1 MPEKTRFGVIV
12 SDRVAEVHEHKIPS
26 LRSSEVLIE
35 NKSCNICTTDYQQ
48 WMGLRSQQP
57 TPMAFGHE
65 NCGIVVEVGSEVEN
79 VRVGDHAVIN
89 NYRPCME
96 CGDCRKGR
104 NFVFCKFRKSAR
116 TGPADAYG
124 YFGNYGCSRYQIAK
138 SKHIFKVNRDVPFEL
153 AGFAEPLSTV
163 VYGIKRLRVKAG
175 EKLLVIGAGTMGN
188 LNAQVARYFG
198 ADVTISDVAEKK
210 LKTAQRLGFDRTLNA
225 RDTDYLKKA
234 RALTD
239 GAGFDSIIIAV
250 GLTEAYNHAIEMVAD
265 GGKLLIFAAGY
276 PKPGWNIDPNT
287 VHYKL
292 WEIIG
297 TFGCEAADFQ
307 EAVSL
312 LSDKRIDLA
321 PLIEDRIPLKEIQ
334 HAFEKA
340 SAPDSYRVAVLLG
353 DS

>member
-12 SDRVAEVHEHKIPS
+12 SDRVAEVHEHKIPPI
-26 LRSSEVLIE
+26 RSTEVLIE
-35 NKSCNICTTDYQQ
+35 NHACNLCTTDYQQ
-48 WMGLRSQQP
+48 WMGLRAQQP

-65 NCGIVVEVGSEVEN
+65 NSGIVIEIGSEVGN
-79 VRVGDHAVIN
+79 VRVGDHAVLN

-96 CGDCRKGR
+96 CGDCRRGR

-124 YFGNYGCSRYQIAK
+124 YFGNYGCSKYQIAS
-138 SKHIFKVNRDVPFEL
+138 SKHVFKVNKDVPFEL

-163 VYGIKRLRVKAG
+163 VQGIKRLRVKTG

-198 ADVTISDVAEKK
+198 ADVTVSDVSGKK
-210 LKTAQRLGFDRTLNA
+210 LKTAQRLRFDRTLNA
-225 RDTDYLKKA
+225 RDSDYVVKA
-234 RALTD
+234 RALTG

-250 GLTEAYNHAIEMVAD
+250 GFTEAYNHAFEMVAD

-287 VHYKL
+287 VHYRL

-297 TFGCEAADFQ
+297 TFGCEAVDFQ
-307 EAVSL
+307 DAVGL
-312 LSDKRIDLA
+312 LNDKKIDVS
-321 PLIEDRIPLKEIQ
+321 PLIEDRISLDQIQ
-334 HAFEKA
+334 QAFEKA
-340 SAPDSYRVAVLLG
+340 STPDTFRVAVMLG
-353 DS
+353 GS

>member
-12 SDRVAEVHEHKIPS
+12 SDRVAEVHEHEIPPI
-26 LRSSEVLIE
+26 RSTEVLLE
-35 NKSCNICTTDYQQ
+35 NKSCNLCTTDYQQ
-48 WMGLRSQQP
+48 WMGLRPQQP

-65 NCGIVVEVGSEVEN
+65 NSGIVVEVGSEVAS
-79 VRVGDHAVIN
+79 VKVGDHAVIN
-89 NYRPCME
+89 NYHPCME

-104 NFVFCKFRKSAR
+104 NAVFCKFRESVR
-116 TGPADAYG
+116 TRPADAYG
-124 YFGNYGCSRYQIAK
+124 YFGNYGCSKYQLAK
-138 SKHIFKVNRDVPFEL
+138 SKHILKVNKDVPFEL
-153 AGFAEPLSTV
+153 AGLAEPLSTV
-163 VYGIKRLRVKAG
+163 VHGIKRLRVQTG

-198 ADVTISDVAEKK
+198 ADVTLSDVSEKK
-210 LKTAQRLGFDRTLNA
+210 LKTAQRLSFEKTLNA
-225 RDTDYLKKA
+225 KDPDYFKKA
-234 RALTD
+234 KALTG

-276 PKPGWNIDPNT
+276 PKPGWNVDPNT

-297 TFGCEAADFQ
+297 TFGCGAADFQ
-307 EAVSL
+307 DAVGL
-312 LSDKRIDLA
+312 LNDKKIDLS
-321 PLIEDRIPLKEIQ
+321 PLIEEKIPLEKIQ

>member
-1 MPEKTRFGVIV
+1 
-12 SDRVAEVHEHKIPS
+12 
-26 LRSSEVLIE
+26 
-35 NKSCNICTTDYQQ
+35 
-48 WMGLRSQQP
+48 
-57 TPMAFGHE
+57 MAFGHE
-65 NCGIVVEVGSEVEN
+65 NCGIVIEVGSEVEN
-79 VRVGDHAVIN
+79 ARVGDHAVIN

-104 NFVFCKFRKSAR
+104 NFVFCKFRKSAK

-138 SKHIFKVNRDVPFEL
+138 SKHIFKVNKDVPFEL

-198 ADVTISDVAEKK
+198 ADVTLSDVSEKK
-210 LKTAQRLGFDRTLNA
+210 LKTAQRLRFDRTLNA
-225 RDTDYLKKA
+225 RDPDYFEKA
-234 RALTD
+234 RAFTG

-250 GLTEAYNHAIEMVAD
+250 GLSEAYNHAIEMVVD

-297 TFGCEAADFQ
+297 TFGCEAVDFQ
-307 EAVSL
+307 DAVGL
-312 LSDKRIDLA
+312 LNDKKIDVS
-321 PLIEDRIPLKEIQ
+321 PLIEERISLEQIQ
-334 HAFEKA
+334 YAFEKA

-353 DS
+353 DSQ